1 MYFHQLLLETT
12 EKVYFSEVKEILEK
26 THEKY
31 GKWLFGQYSEAAD
44 ADEELA
50 AEICYQLLKGSS
62 FDLLVEYM
70 KQKHVISLFFIG
82 VLTVIMKRHSLINL
96 ILKIS

>member
-12 EKVYFSEVKEILEK
+12 EKVYFSEKKEMEK

-31 GKWLFGQYSEAAD
+31 GKWLFGQYSEDAD

-70 KQKHVISLFFIG
+70 KQKHVIFYFIG
-82 VLTVIMKRHSLINL
+82 LFTVIMKWLSLI
-96 ILKIS
+96 ILNIS